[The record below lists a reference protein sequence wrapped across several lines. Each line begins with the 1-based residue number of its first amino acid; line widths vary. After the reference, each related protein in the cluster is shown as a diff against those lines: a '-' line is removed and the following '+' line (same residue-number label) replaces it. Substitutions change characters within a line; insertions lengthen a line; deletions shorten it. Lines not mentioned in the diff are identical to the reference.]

1 MSGSPAAAWHRSGLC
16 AGLAAAV
23 LLAGCASSSGGS
35 VLDKPME
42 WLGLRKPDVSTMTPA
57 DLPQLDRKVQLR
69 IHAGERLNTDP
80 AARSLSI
87 VVKVYKL
94 KDVTA
99 FLAAPLEAFKDS
111 ASEKTAFG
119 NDLIDS
125 RELVLTPGQ
134 KYEVV
139 ETLPPTIAQI
149 AVVAMFRA
157 PAEGRWRFAFG
168 TRAAEKSG
176 ITLGVHACAMSVA
189 AGEPLDT
196 APELLRLAGVQCR

>member
-1 MSGSPAAAWHRSGLC
+1 
-16 AGLAAAV
+16 
-23 LLAGCASSSGGS
+23 
-35 VLDKPME
+35 ME
-42 WLGLRKPDVSTMTPA
+42 WLGLKKPDVSTMTPA

-69 IHAGERLNTDP
+69 IHAAERLNTDP

-111 ASEKTAFG
+111 ASEKIAFG

-139 ETLPPTIAQI
+139 ETLPPTVAQL
-149 AVVAMFRA
+149 AVVAMFRS